1 MLDLQS
7 RLIAANYI
15 YIPPQTPPLEKVGLV
30 ANLQFAPFG
39 VGKLGI
45 VSILGIE
52 LIYYRNSYAVALL
65 LSERSMLRYARYLW
79 HAIQKSRGA

>member
-30 ANLQFAPFG
+30 ANSQFATFG
-39 VGKLGI
+39 VGRLGI
-45 VSILGIE
+45 VSILGI
-52 LIYYRNSYAVALL
+52 
-65 LSERSMLRYARYLW
+65 
-79 HAIQKSRGA
+79 